1 VGRLAALIL
10 LGGALACSR
19 GPARTSA
26 RRELATTDGNL
37 ARSNLDAMISSHEG
51 MVRREPGW
59 GSARLSLVTLLLARG
74 STYGRIE
81 DLEAAEHVA
90 EQGAVAAPHSP
101 EAWLARASARA
112 GLHRFEEARED
123 LQRAESLGAEPDA
136 VRAQRASIAL
146 ARGDVDTA
154 LELARAGASR
164 EPGMATSSAL
174 AVVLAESGDSTGAE
188 RELARALASYRDTS
202 PFPVAFVEFRQGLLA
217 ERAGD
222 LERAAGRY
230 RAALRRLPG
239 HAQAALH
246 LASLEMARN
255 DLDDAAVALASVL
268 DVASD
273 PEIAATR
280 AELAR
285 RRGDL
290 GTASRERE
298 TARAQYLALLD
309 RHPDAFA
316 DHAARFFLDRD
327 PKEALRWATH
337 NLELRRTTE
346 AFDLAL
352 TAALRTGDSSG
363 CRIAREASALPRTT
377 PRLRALAAGALG
389 SCPASAGAGA
399 AL

>member
-1 VGRLAALIL
+1 MGRRAALIL
-10 LGGALACSR
+10 LAGALACSR
-19 GPARTSA
+19 GPARSSGNA
-26 RRELATTDGNL
+26 DLVTTDGRL
-37 ARSNLDAMISSHEG
+37 ARSNLDAMVESHEG

-74 STYGRIE
+74 SSYGRIE
-81 DLEAAEHVA
+81 DLEAAEQVA
-90 EQGAVAAPHSP
+90 ESGVRAAPRSP

-112 GLHRFEEARED
+112 GLHRFAEAGED
-123 LQRAESLGAEPDA
+123 LERAESLGAEPDA

-146 ARGDVDTA
+146 ARGEVDTA
-154 LELARAGASR
+154 LELSRARASR

-174 AVVLAESGDSTGAE
+174 AVVLSESGDSAGAE
-188 RELARALASYRDTS
+188 AELARALASYRDTS

-230 RAALRRLPG
+230 GAALRGLPG
-239 HAQAALH
+239 HAQAAVH
-246 LASLEMARN
+246 LASVEMARN
-255 DLDDAAVALASVL
+255 DLEGAAAALASVL
-268 DVASD
+268 TEASD

-290 GTASRERE
+290 GTASRETE
-298 TARAQYLALLD
+298 VARAGYLALLG

-327 PKEALRWATH
+327 PRESLRWATH
-337 NLELRRTTE
+337 NLEVRRTTE

-377 PRLRALAAGALG
+377 PRLRALTAEALR
-389 SCPASAGAGA
+389 SCPGSAAGA

>member
-1 VGRLAALIL
+1 
-10 LGGALACSR
+10 
-19 GPARTSA
+19 
-26 RRELATTDGNL
+26 
-37 ARSNLDAMISSHEG
+37 MIESHQG
-51 MVRREPGW
+51 MVRREPAW

-81 DLEAAEHVA
+81 DLEAAEQVA
-90 EQGAVAAPHSP
+90 EQGVSSAPRSP

-112 GLHRFEEARED
+112 GLHRFREAGDD

-146 ARGDVDTA
+146 ARGELDTA
-154 LELARAGASR
+154 LELARARANR

-174 AVVLAESGDSTGAE
+174 AVVLAESGDAAGAD
-188 RELARALASYRDTS
+188 RELTRALALYRDTS

-239 HAQAALH
+239 HAQAAVH
-246 LASLEMARN
+246 LASVEMARN
-255 DLDDAAVALASVL
+255 DLDGAAIALASVL

-290 GTASRERE
+290 GAASHEGAA
-298 TARAQYLALLD
+298 ARTGYLALLG

-316 DHAARFFLDRD
+316 DHAARFFLDRE
-327 PKEALRWATH
+327 PEEALRWATH
-337 NLELRRTTE
+337 NLEVRKTTD

-352 TAALRTGDSSG
+352 TAALRTGDASG
-363 CRIAREASALPRTT
+363 CRLAREASALPRTT
-377 PRLRALAAGALG
+377 PRLRALATQALRSCSSPVADGAL
-389 SCPASAGAGA
+389 
-399 AL
+399 

>member
-1 VGRLAALIL
+1 
-10 LGGALACSR
+10 
-19 GPARTSA
+19 
-26 RRELATTDGNL
+26 
-37 ARSNLDAMISSHEG
+37 
-51 MVRREPGW
+51 MVRREPAW

-81 DLEAAEHVA
+81 DLEMAEQVA
-90 EQGAVAAPHSP
+90 EQGVRAAPRSP

-112 GLHRFEEARED
+112 GLHRFRDAGDD
-123 LQRAESLGAEPDA
+123 LGRAESLGAEPDS

-146 ARGDVDTA
+146 ARGELDTA
-154 LELARAGASR
+154 LELARARERR

-174 AVVLAESGDSTGAE
+174 AVVLSESGDAAGAE

-222 LERAAGRY
+222 LARAADRY
-230 RAALRRLPG
+230 RAAIRRLPG
-239 HAQAALH
+239 HAQAAVH
-246 LASLEMARN
+246 LASVDMARN
-255 DLDDAAVALASVL
+255 DLDGAAGALGSLIAE
-268 DVASD
+268 ASD
-273 PEIAATR
+273 PEIAAAR

-290 GTASRERE
+290 PTASRESE
-298 TARAQYLALLD
+298 TARARYLALLG

-316 DHAARFFLDRD
+316 DHAARFFLDRE
-327 PKEALRWATH
+327 PKVALRWATH
-337 NLELRRTTE
+337 NLEVRRTTD

-352 TAALRTGDSSG
+352 TAAVRTGDVSG
-363 CRIAREASALPRTT
+363 CRIAREASTLPRTT
-377 PRLRALAAGALG
+377 PRLHALAAEALG
-389 SCPASAGAGA
+389 SCPGSAAAA